1 MSNDRLVRGDKTEPR
16 RSFFPIRIYLRI
28 GNRRPKK
35 ARKEELFYPPGWNI
49 PLTRHEMFQWRLSVF
64 IARVLVFC
72 AWVAGALAVAYG
84 AAALV
89 VYLAPFW
96 LPYLQ

>member
-1 MSNDRLVRGDKTEPR
+1 MSDDKTKPR

-28 GNRRPKK
+28 GNGRPKK
-35 ARKEELFYPPGWNI
+35 AKEEELFYPPGWNL
-49 PLTRHEMFQWRLSVF
+49 PLTRDEMFQWRLARF
-64 IARVLVFC
+64 IAWVLVIG
-72 AWVAGALAVAYG
+72 AWVAGTIAVAYG